1 MAEAMVVGVG
11 GASAGVV
18 RIYRRRIVGSCREVF
33 RVIMPERQRE
43 LDRQRHQ
50 R

>member
-1 MAEAMVVGVG
+1 MAEAMVVE
-11 GASAGVV
+11 GASTSVV
-18 RIYRRRIVGSCREVF
+18 RIYRCRIVGASRDVF
-33 RVIMPERQRE
+33 GVNMPEGQRE